1 MLWISQA
8 LCFWKSLLTL
18 MGISEKKMT
27 WKHPL
32 DPPPSPQS
40 LTARIQGLKAATREL
55 LITCISEEHES
66 WLQERA
72 EHAACHRDK
81 AVSAASSLGPEKT
94 RSLVHGELEKKE
106 APSFLKEGDLIF
118 QLVQYCREIVV
129 LEILFQ
135 TRSNDITWELVS
147 TC

>member
-81 AVSAASSLGPEKT
+81 AVSAASSLGPEKMLSCAW
-94 RSLVHGELEKKE
+94 RAGEKK
-106 APSFLKEGDLIF
+106 SFFFSQGGGPDFPTCPILSGN
-118 QLVQYCREIVV
+118 RV